1 MRLSDLVRRGS
12 GQPAPARDAE
22 PAPPTLSELIRRAG
36 VPAEPPEAPLE
47 EKSEERGAAVE
58 APGQPAAPSRK
69 AEAARERRDAADA
82 LFQSAVERIR
92 EILAV
97 RAEAPLSISQ
107 AEEVLDVLLQSLES
121 SDALLIPLFRSGES
135 AVSPA
140 RKAVNVCIL
149 SARIGAELG
158 YTREELRELGLA
170 ALLCDIGTTLVPPQ
184 TLGKRGPFTTD
195 ERAVLEEKKGEGLK
209 FLQRLLPEHRWLG
222 EVVRKRYEKSEESH
236 QPQNRFEEYAA
247 IIHLADIYKS
257 LIHPRP
263 ARDRVGPFDA
273 LKEILQRHRANF
285 PDRILKALIR
295 AMSAFPVGSL
305 VRLNTGEIGRVVA
318 RNKDFPLRPV
328 VEILVRRG
336 RRLDEPVRV
345 DLSQSPLIHIKESML
360 EEALP

>member
-1 MRLSDLVRRGS
+1 MARLSDLVRGKS
-12 GQPAPARDAE
+12 GQPGPGREAE
-22 PAPPTLSELIRRAG
+22 GDRRTLSELIRRAG
-36 VPAEPPEAPLE
+36 VPEAQGPEAPP
-47 EKSEERGAAVE
+47 SEAGAATAE
-58 APGQPAAPSRK
+58 AAPSGSSAAART
-69 AEAARERRDAADA
+69 AGAPPEPEAADL

-97 RAEAPLSISQ
+97 HAEVPLSVSQ
-107 AEEVLDVLLQSLES
+107 AEEVLDVLLQSLET
-121 SDALLIPLFRSGES
+121 SDALLVPLFRGGES

-140 RKAVNVCIL
+140 RKAVNLCIL
-149 SARIGAELG
+149 SVRIGAELG
-158 YTREELRELGLA
+158 YRREELRELGLA
-170 ALLCDIGTTLVPPQ
+170 ALLCDIGTTLVPAQ
-184 TLGKRGPFTTD
+184 TLGKRGLFTRD

-209 FLQRLLPEHRWLG
+209 FLQKLLPGQRWLA
-222 EVVRKRYEKSEESH
+222 EVVRKRYETEGPH
-236 QPQNRFEEYAA
+236 QPQNKFEEYAA

-273 LKEILQRHRANF
+273 LKEILERHRADF

-295 AMSAFPVGSL
+295 AMSTFPVGSL

-318 RNKDFPLRPV
+318 RNRNFPLRPV

-336 RRLDEPVRV
+336 MRLDEPVRL
-345 DLSQSPLIHIKESML
+345 DLSQSPLVHIKESAA